1 MLDGDVMIS
10 NEDVNALQ
18 KQKLDLQIKLNELL
32 KSSNKSIDDINEL
45 KSEILYLDKQIEKIV
60 GSNEIKRQKE
70 VKRKKLGIEETNINN
85 YYLFKN
91 KYKQIC
97 KIKVSTLHMLD
108 IIENYINNSQ
118 KNIEEVVKVKI

>member
-10 NEDVNALQ
+10 NEDVNTLQ

-70 VKRKKLGIEETNINN
+70 VKRRKLGIEETNINN
-85 YYLFKN
+85 YNLFKS
-91 KYKQIC
+91 KYRQIC
-97 KIKVSTLHMLD
+97 KMRISTLHMVSA
-108 IIENYINNSQ
+108 IENYYNDQ
-118 KNIEEVVKVKI
+118 QLKDEVVKVRV

>member
-10 NEDVNALQ
+10 NEDEKTLQ

-32 KSSNKSIDDINEL
+32 KSNDKSIDDINEL
-45 KSEILYLDKQIEKIV
+45 KSEILHLDKQIEKIV

-85 YYLFKN
+85 YYLFKS
-91 KYKQIC
+91 KYRQIC
-97 KIKVSTLHMLD
+97 KMRISFLHMLSA
-108 IIENYINNSQ
+108 IENYYNDQ
-118 KNIEEVVKVKI
+118 QLKDEVVKVRV